1 MNRLKE
7 RYRKDVV
14 ATMQNSFSYKNINQV
29 PKLEKIVV
37 SMGVGSATQNK
48 AILDNAVKD
57 LTQIT
62 GRKPMVTKAKKSISN
77 FKLREGVAIGCK
89 VTLRDEVMYEFMDRL
104 ISIVIPRIR
113 DFKGVPINSFDG
125 RGNYSVGIKEQTVF
139 PEIDYDKID
148 AIRGMNITF
157 VTTAKTDEEGK
168 ELLRLL
174 GMPFVK
180 KSNAELPIVQDA
192 PPAENVVLEPKV
204 TKKIND
210 EKK

>member
-7 RYRKDVV
+7 KYRKEVV
-14 ATMQNSFSYKNINQV
+14 ANLQTHFGYKNINQV
-29 PKLEKIVV
+29 PKIDKIIV

-57 LTQIT
+57 MTQIT
-62 GRKPMVTKAKKSISN
+62 GRRPLVTKAKKSISN

-89 VTLRDEVMYEFMDRL
+89 VTLRDEVMFEFMDRL

-113 DFKGVPINSFDG
+113 DFKGVPLNSFDG
-125 RGNYSVGIKEQTVF
+125 RGNYSMGVKEQTVF

-148 AIRGMNITF
+148 TIRGMNITF

-180 KSNAELPIVQDA
+180 KNKE
-192 PPAENVVLEPKV
+192 
-204 TKKIND
+204 
-210 EKK
+210 

>member
-7 RYRKDVV
+7 RYRSEIIANLKEVF
-14 ATMQNSFSYKNINQV
+14 NYKNINQV
-29 PKLEKIVV
+29 PKVEKIII

-48 AILDNAVKD
+48 ANLDNAVKD

-62 GRKPMVTKAKKSISN
+62 GRKPLITKAKKSISN
-77 FKLREGVAIGCK
+77 FKLRAGVPIGCK

-113 DFKGVPINSFDG
+113 DFKGVPLNSFDG

-148 AIRGMNITF
+148 SIRGMNINF

-168 ELLRLL
+168 ELLRQL

-180 KSNAELPIVQDA
+180 K
-192 PPAENVVLEPKV
+192 
-204 TKKIND
+204 
-210 EKK
+210 

>member
-7 RYRKDVV
+7 KYRKEVKAELMKV
-14 ATMQNSFSYKNINQV
+14 FSYGNINQV
-29 PKLEKIVV
+29 PKLEKIIV
-37 SMGVGSATQNK
+37 SMGVGAATQNK

-62 GRKPMVTKAKKSISN
+62 GRKPLITKAKKSISN

-89 VTLRDEVMYEFMDRL
+89 VTLRDEIMYEFMDRL

-113 DFKGVPINSFDG
+113 DFKGVPLNSFDG

-139 PEIDYDKID
+139 LEIDYDKID

-157 VTTAKTDEEGK
+157 VTNAKTDEEGK

-180 KSNAELPIVQDA
+180 KD
-192 PPAENVVLEPKV
+192 
-204 TKKIND
+204 KK
-210 EKK
+210 

>member
-7 RYRKDVV
+7 KYKNEIVS
-14 ATMQNSFSYKNINQV
+14 AMQKAFNYKNINQV
-29 PKLEKIVV
+29 PKLEKVIV

-62 GRKPMVTKAKKSISN
+62 GRKPLVTKARKSISN
-77 FKLREGVAIGCK
+77 FKLREGVQIGCK
-89 VTLRDEVMYEFMDRL
+89 VTLRDEIMYEFVDRL

-113 DFKGVPINSFDG
+113 DFKGVPVNSFDG

-148 AIRGMNITF
+148 AIRGMNITL

-180 KSNAELPIVQDA
+180 KDKTN
-192 PPAENVVLEPKV
+192 
-204 TKKIND
+204 
-210 EKK
+210 

>member
-7 RYRKDVV
+7 KYRKEVV
-14 ATMQNSFSYKNINQV
+14 AEMKKVFNYGNINEV
-29 PKLEKIVV
+29 PKLEKIII
-37 SMGVGSATQNK
+37 SMGVGQATQNK

-62 GRKPMVTKAKKSISN
+62 GRKPLVTKAKKSISN

-89 VTLRDEVMYEFMDRL
+89 VTLRDEIMFEFMDRL

-113 DFKGVPINSFDG
+113 DFKGVPTSSFDG
-125 RGNYSVGIKEQTVF
+125 RGNYSMGVKEQTVF

-148 AIRGMNITF
+148 TIRGMNINF

-174 GMPFVK
+174 GVPFVK
-180 KSNAELPIVQDA
+180 K
-192 PPAENVVLEPKV
+192 
-204 TKKIND
+204 
-210 EKK
+210 EKKS